1 VIASVWAPSAERVA
15 IVADGVERALARST
29 SVDGWWIDDRPL
41 AVGTRYGF
49 RLDGDEQILPDPRG
63 RSLPDGVHGI
73 SEVVDAAPLPPHGW
87 SGRSLDGS
95 VLYELH
101 IGTFTPEGTLDSAVA
116 RLDHLVGLGIDF
128 VELLPVN
135 AFNGD
140 HNWGYDG
147 VAWFAVQHSYGGPA
161 AYRRFVTAC
170 HERGLAVIQDVVY
183 NHLGPSGNVLPR
195 FGPYQRSD
203 ARNAWGDTID
213 LTQPEVRRYILDN
226 ARMWLEE
233 YGVDGLRLDAVHAL
247 VDPSPVHLLQE
258 LADQTDALAAELG
271 RPLTLIAESDLNDP
285 TMIEPRPAGYGL
297 TAQWSDDYHHAV
309 HVALTGETGGYY
321 ADFASLGALAKAATG
336 GFFHDGTYSSFRE
349 RRHGRPIPADVPT
362 SRLVTFAQ
370 DHDQIG
376 NRATGDRLSAMLSPD
391 RLRVAAVLTVCSP
404 FTPMLFM
411 GEEWGASTPWQFFT
425 SHPEPELG
433 EATARGRI
441 EEFARMGWD
450 PDAVPDPQDPD
461 TFLRS
466 KLDWGEVDR
475 SPHRE
480 LLELYRDLIA
490 LRHREPELADTRF
503 AILTA
508 EWHDQAGW
516 FVLRQ
521 DDLDILVNLGRE
533 PWTSSGGGELL
544 IATSAAIATSDRGID
559 LPPDSAAVVRR
570 RLDRSNS

>member
-1 VIASVWAPSAERVA
+1 VIASVWAPTAGRVA
-15 IVADGVERALARST
+15 IVANGVERPLARSA
-29 SVDGWWIDDRPL
+29 SDEGWWADDRPL
-41 AVGTRYGF
+41 AVGVRYGF
-49 RLDGDEQILPDPRG
+49 RLDGDDQVLPDPRG

-73 SEVVDAAPLPPHGW
+73 SEVVDTTPLPVDGW
-87 SGRSLDGS
+87 SGRRLDGA

-101 IGTFTPEGTLDSAVA
+101 IGTFAAEGTLDSAID

-128 VELLPVN
+128 VELMPVN

-140 HNWGYDG
+140 RNWGYDG

-161 AYRRFVTAC
+161 AYRRFVMAC

-195 FGPYQRSD
+195 FGPYLRSD
-203 ARNAWGDTID
+203 ARNPWGDTID

-226 ARMWLEE
+226 ARMWMQE
-233 YGVDGLRLDAVHAL
+233 YGVDGLRLDAVHAM
-247 VDPSPVHLLQE
+247 VDPTPVHLLQE
-258 LADQTDALAAELG
+258 LAAQTDALAAELG
-271 RPLTLIAESDLNDP
+271 RPLSLIAESELNDP

-321 ADFASLGALAKAATG
+321 GDFDSLGALAKAATN

-349 RRHGRPIPADVPT
+349 REHGRPIPAGVPT
-362 SRLVTFAQ
+362 GRLVTFVQ

-376 NRATGDRLSAMLSPD
+376 NRATGDRLSATLSPEC
-391 RLRVAAVLTVCSP
+391 LRVAAVLAVCTP

-441 EEFARMGWD
+441 AEFARMGWD
-450 PDAVPDPQDPD
+450 PDAVPDPQDPA

-466 KLDWGEVDR
+466 KLDWAELDE

-480 LLELYRDLIA
+480 LLALYRDLIA
-490 LRHREPELADTRF
+490 LRHREPAFADPRF
-503 AILTA
+503 GILSA
-508 EWHDQAGW
+508 EWDDEARW
-516 FVLRQ
+516 FVLHQ

-533 PWTSSGGGELL
+533 PWTRQGAAELL
-544 IATSAAIATSDRGID
+544 IATTTAVSSSPRGVR

-570 RLDRSNS
+570 GSDRSNG